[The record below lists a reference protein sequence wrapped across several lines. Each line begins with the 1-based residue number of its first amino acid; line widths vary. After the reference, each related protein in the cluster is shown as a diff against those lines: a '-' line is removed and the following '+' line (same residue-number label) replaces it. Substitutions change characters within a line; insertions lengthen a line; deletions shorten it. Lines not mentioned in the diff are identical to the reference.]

1 MRGGESVTELAM
13 MLGFAD
19 SSAFAKAFRR
29 WTGLSPSE
37 FLEQQRIWAG
47 EAIAL

>member
-1 MRGGESVTELAM
+1 VTELSL

-29 WTGLSPSE
+29 WTGVSPTE
-37 FLEQQRIWAG
+37 YQEQQRAC
-47 EAIAL
+47 